1 MKKRLLTTMLAAMM
15 TVSTFA
21 AAVPVHA
28 ESTGRQDMYRLY
40 NPNSGE
46 HFYTASVAERDYL
59 DQIGWNYEGIGWTAP
74 AHSDTPVYRLY
85 NPNAGDHHYT
95 VSTNERDNLVSLGWN
110 YEGIGWYSDDAQS
123 VPLYR
128 QYNPNATTG
137 SHNYTTSKQEN
148 DYLAAIGWNAEG
160 IGWYGIGD
168 SGPSGS
174 TQTTSTPHTGGG
186 SSSGGSAVQECQHN
200 WVPQIQDGKRIRI
213 GGHLPKKYWFSGRT
227 FIVTPD
233 KDIDGDT
240 GMIVEEW
247 YPGETYTC
255 SDGEVIEPYQ
265 KPVYYV
271 SAIDWEAMQKDSSIV
286 KGQYFMNTW
295 ALIYRIT
302 GYKCSKCG
310 ATK

>member
-1 MKKRLLTTMLAAMM
+1 
-15 TVSTFA
+15 
-21 AAVPVHA
+21 
-28 ESTGRQDMYRLY
+28 MY
-40 NPNSGE
+40 NS
-46 HFYTASVAERDYL
+46 
-59 DQIGWNYEGIGWTAP
+59 
-74 AHSDTPVYRLY
+74 
-85 NPNAGDHHYT
+85 NAGDHHYT

-186 SSSGGSAVQECQHN
+186 SSSGGSAVQECQHD
-200 WVPQIQDGKRIRI
+200 WVPIIREGTRIRI
-213 GGHLPKKYWFSGRT
+213 GGNGGNLPEQYWTDRT
-227 FIVTPD
+227 FIISAEQADSTD
-233 KDIDGDT
+233 LANSDM
-240 GMIVEEW
+240 GMTAEDW
-247 YPGETYTC
+247 YEGETYSYDTY
-255 SDGEVIEPYQ
+255 DAWGDHIVGTIEPHED
-265 KPVYYV
+265 PSGYV
-271 SAIDWEAMQKDSSIV
+271 AILDCEIHQKDPNA
-286 KGQYFMNTW
+286 FW
-295 ALIYRIT
+295 HYRTSWRNIDYAT

-310 ATK
+310 ATQ